1 MSESLSAALARA
13 GSPVELLRNLSFPP
27 STFPVQPEFTNWRS
41 EQRSWVESCA
51 LLDQSH
57 HMTDLFISGP
67 DALRLLS
74 DVGVNT
80 FANFGVGKAK
90 QFVAVN
96 PDGYLIGDAILFHL
110 EDELFDLVG
119 HPMVIDW
126 VTFNLERGDYQATVE
141 RDDNSAVRAS
151 GPPRLYRYELQGPTA
166 AAIVE
171 QVSGAPL
178 PDVKFF
184 NMAEFEIVGRRV
196 RGLRHGM
203 AGQPGFELFGPW
215 EDSDAVLSAL
225 LDAGRDHGL
234 VRVGA
239 KAYSTANLESGWVP
253 APLTALFSDDPLM
266 QEYREWLPVA
276 KVGSIGGSLDSAD
289 ISDYYLTP
297 YEIGYGK
304 TVKFDHEFVGR
315 AALERMAE
323 SLAEAPSRIKV
334 TLVWNADDVTEAIGS
349 LYRPG
354 PGAKFIELPKARYA
368 THHED
373 KVLKDGR
380 AVGISLDCGYLANER
395 AMVSLAVVDQAL
407 AVPGT
412 EVTVLWGEQ
421 PNSAKPAVEEHRQ
434 VEIRA
439 TVAPVPFVDFA
450 RENYRSR

>member
-1 MSESLSAALARA
+1 MSSESLAAALARA
-13 GSPVELLRNLSFPP
+13 ASPVELLRNLAFPP
-27 STFPVQPEFTNWRS
+27 STFPVKPEFTNWRS
-41 EQRSWVESCA
+41 EQRSWVETCA

-57 HMTDLFISGP
+57 HMTDLFIEGP

-80 FANFGVGKAK
+80 FSNFGVGKAK

-96 PDGYLIGDAILFHL
+96 PEGHLIGDAILFHL
-110 EDELFDLVG
+110 EEELFDLVG

-126 VTFNLERGDYQATVE
+126 VTFNLERGDYEATLE

-151 GPPRLYRYELQGPTA
+151 GPPKLYRYELQGPTA
-166 AAIVE
+166 AAIIE
-171 QVSGAPL
+171 QVSGAAL

-184 NMAEFEIVGRRV
+184 NMAEFTIAGRRV

-215 EDSDAVLSAL
+215 KDADAVLSAL
-225 LDAGRDHGL
+225 LDAGQDHGL

-253 APLTALFSDDPLM
+253 APMTALFSDDPLM
-266 QEYREWLPVA
+266 QEYREWLPVE

-289 ISDYYLTP
+289 IRDYYLTP

-304 TVKFDHEFVGR
+304 TVKFDHEFIGR
-315 AALERMAE
+315 EALERMAE
-323 SLAEAPSRIKV
+323 TPSRTKV
-334 TLVWNADDVTEAIGS
+334 TLVWNADDVTAAIGS
-349 LYRPG
+349 LYQPG
-354 PGAKFIELPKARYA
+354 PGAKYIDMPKARYA

-380 AVGISLDCGYLANER
+380 SVGVSLDCGYLANER
-395 AMVSLAVVDQAL
+395 VMVSLAVLDSESA
-407 AVPGT
+407 APGT
-412 EVTVLWGEQ
+412 EVTVVWGEH
-421 PNSAKPAVEEHRQ
+421 PVSAKPAVEEHRQ

-439 TVAPVPFVDFA
+439 TVAPVPYEAFA
-450 RENYRSR
+450 RENYRGR